1 MVHCCFSTNKVTCNS
16 CHGALLALVWLICVI
31 QCIDSGPF
39 PKPILATV
47 LVAGSWSPARRKL
60 KSALGWSW
68 SAQCFG
74 LLSAFVET
82 MFHLNM
88 FVLFVFSSLNMND
101 SFHLWKCMKCAGIR
115 LFCCTAGSMSASD
128 LQTGSIRAE
137 QAGQAAVTW
146 FKFMFHSWSWLYRCK
161 SYVCKFVCCQC
172 CCSRCVI
179 DFVAFDVLLI
189 QLQWSD
195 WLCQLSLDMWTT
207 DQHALL
213 LAEVDRGERGHVF
226 CPYTRKVF
234 RWPPKVLIFGL
245 KGSSVG
251 WFNRR
256 QYEDWNYV
264 VTHHNL
270 NIKLPVEYL
279 GRCNEFVFNG
289 CFFASAFEL
298 WVWLSLQ
305 ATTSLSFIIWGKPKA
320 KGHKARWAEAVAFC
334 HKSSVVCPNC
344 K

>member
-101 SFHLWKCMKCAGIR
+101 SFHLWKCMKCAGLG

-146 FKFMFHSWSWLYRCK
+146 SNLMFHSWSWLYWCK

-172 CCSRCVI
+172 CCFRCVI
-179 DFVAFDVLLI
+179 DSIAM
-189 QLQWSD
+189 D
-195 WLCQLSLDMWTT
+195 WLAVSIVT
-207 DQHALL
+207 
-213 LAEVDRGERGHVF
+213 GHVNNGPTCLVACWGGSWWARPCLLSIHQEGVQVAAQSVDLWSERVF
-226 CPYTRKVF
+226 CRLV
-234 RWPPKVLIFGL
+234 
-245 KGSSVG
+245 
-251 WFNRR
+251 
-256 QYEDWNYV
+256 
-264 VTHHNL
+264 
-270 NIKLPVEYL
+270 
-279 GRCNEFVFNG
+279 
-289 CFFASAFEL
+289 
-298 WVWLSLQ
+298 
-305 ATTSLSFIIWGKPKA
+305 
-320 KGHKARWAEAVAFC
+320 
-334 HKSSVVCPNC
+334 
-344 K
+344 

>member
-1 MVHCCFSTNKVTCNS
+1 
-16 CHGALLALVWLICVI
+16 
-31 QCIDSGPF
+31 
-39 PKPILATV
+39 
-47 LVAGSWSPARRKL
+47 
-60 KSALGWSW
+60 
-68 SAQCFG
+68 
-74 LLSAFVET
+74 
-82 MFHLNM
+82 
-88 FVLFVFSSLNMND
+88 
-101 SFHLWKCMKCAGIR
+101 
-115 LFCCTAGSMSASD
+115 MSAS
-128 LQTGSIRAE
+128 L
-137 QAGQAAVTW
+137 
-146 FKFMFHSWSWLYRCK
+146 
-161 SYVCKFVCCQC
+161 FV
-172 CCSRCVI
+172 VNV
-179 DFVAFDVLLI
+179 VAFDVLLI
-189 QLQWSD
+189 QLQWTD

-305 ATTSLSFIIWGKPKA
+305 ATTSLSFIIWGKRKA

-334 HKSSVVCPNC
+334 HTSSGVCPNC